1 MTARSL
7 EGLRWTDG
15 VVRTGES
22 IAFPALGISVAV
34 DREDIRTLLLDVG
47 LASGY
52 VMPPPE
58 GVLARVLL
66 AFHSRSRARD
76 VSSNVAVAVA
86 QSLVHNAIG
95 MWRWWVLACLLSC
108 VSLLLELP
116 SLTAIAVAAVL
127 FFLVV
132 LTHELGHV
140 IAYRCAAGAC
150 APALMV
156 SRGSACHL
164 VRSALSVRRDLVV
177 VLSGPTAPVLAG
189 VFMLFAS
196 RPIAIAWSCIAL
208 GHLGALVFPVG
219 DGRSLRS
226 ILQGR

>member
-1 MTARSL
+1 
-7 EGLRWTDG
+7 
-15 VVRTGES
+15 VRTRES

-34 DREDIRTLLLDVG
+34 DREDIRTLLLDLG

-52 VMPPPE
+52 MIPPPE

-66 AFHSRSRARD
+66 AFRSRSRARKM
-76 VSSNVAVAVA
+76 SSNTALAVA
-86 QSLVHNAIG
+86 QSLVHNAVG

-108 VSLLLELP
+108 MSLLLELP
-116 SLTAIAVAAVL
+116 SLTAMAVAAVL

-140 IAYRCAAGAC
+140 IAYRCAAGAS

-164 VRSALSVRRDLVV
+164 VRSALSVRRDMAV
-177 VLSGPTAPVLAG
+177 VLSGPTAPVLVG
-189 VFMLFAS
+189 VFISLAS

-208 GHLGALVFPVG
+208 GHLGALVVPVG
-219 DGRSLRS
+219 DGRTLRS
-226 ILQGR
+226 ILRERRAGSRP